1 MSVSLSESEP
11 SGGGAGPS
19 AGAMTSAAPFARW
32 GKRERERARQW
43 KRERMRAR
51 AAVIFGAGLEAGPA
65 DADEE
70 GASGAGRDAPS
81 GQDPGGGSGRPAQGD
96 RADRPGAGEGE
107 GEGPAPGAIGE
118 GSRGR
123 GAVRGP
129 LGPSGGRGPFGTR
142 GEPHAHRA
150 PPCREHDPPAV
161 RRAERWRSAVRERL
175 PLWLQLRCGTDAKAL
190 AALALVLVVAV
201 GFAVQHFWAATPE
214 RVSAPGADRP
224 IAAPGPGARPPG
236 PTWASADPSP
246 RGPTAGGPPGGAVRM
261 VVVDVAGKVRHP
273 GIHRLPAGSRVTD
286 ALAAA
291 GGALRGTELRGLNQ
305 ARLLTDGEQ
314 ILVGE
319 PGAGTTGG
327 VSGGG
332 PTGGGGA
339 GGGAGS
345 GGPPGLAGGP
355 VSLSTATE
363 QQLDA
368 LPGVGPVLARH
379 IVEFRTQHGGF
390 TSVDQLRQVT
400 GIGARRLA
408 DLRPLV
414 TP

>member
-1 MSVSLSESEP
+1 M
-11 SGGGAGPS
+11 
-19 AGAMTSAAPFARW
+19 
-32 GKRERERARQW
+32 
-43 KRERMRAR
+43 
-51 AAVIFGAGLEAGPA
+51 
-65 DADEE
+65 
-70 GASGAGRDAPS
+70 
-81 GQDPGGGSGRPAQGD
+81 
-96 RADRPGAGEGE
+96 
-107 GEGPAPGAIGE
+107 
-118 GSRGR
+118 
-123 GAVRGP
+123 
-129 LGPSGGRGPFGTR
+129 
-142 GEPHAHRA
+142 
-150 PPCREHDPPAV
+150 
-161 RRAERWRSAVRERL
+161 
-175 PLWLQLRCGTDAKAL
+175 RCGTDAKAL

-214 RVSAPGADRP
+214 RVSAPGAERP
-224 IAAPGPGARPPG
+224 SAAPGPGTHPPG
-236 PTWASADPSP
+236 PTWAAADAPP
-246 RGPTAGGPPGGAVRM
+246 RGPATSGPPGGAVRM

-314 ILVGE
+314 IVVGE

-327 VSGGG
+327 AGQS
-332 PTGGGGA
+332 GGGGA

-345 GGPPGLAGGP
+345 GGPPGPAGGP